1 MGWIFCF
8 FFNAQR
14 KHGGKFKY
22 LDRYCDY
29 FSSFV
34 KIRDYIT
41 TERKGKMILMAPF
54 LFFLPFSALVFL
66 PPPTWDTARYW
77 HQPYEHGSGFAV
89 GGSSP
94 LWGTREEGAAQ
105 HLASVIV
112 PWFGSTPHPGQG
124 TREPRAVP
132 IGPASNPSSPAEAPS

>member
-1 MGWIFCF
+1 MLLRNSNQANITIQYLNLLWVGFFAF

-54 LFFLPFSALVFL
+54 LSFLPFFCSCLSALPPL
-66 PPPTWDTARYW
+66 PPPPAWDTTRYW
-77 HQPYEHGSGFAV
+77 HQPYKHGSGFAV

-94 LWGTREEGAAQ
+94 LWAMREEGAAQ

-112 PWFGSTPHPGQG
+112 P
-124 TREPRAVP
+124 
-132 IGPASNPSSPAEAPS
+132 